1 MSNVLFVDVNYKSLP
16 FQFYNNRYLPE
27 VKEATKLQEHER
39 CDNEKDEVNGNAE
52 DVSPK
57 DEYSE
62 GFQDEDRK
70 EYSTEGARSC
80 ETAYKEG

>member
-1 MSNVLFVDVNYKSLP
+1 MIPFVDVNYKSLP
-16 FQFYNNRYLPE
+16 FQFFNNRYLPTAE
-27 VKEATKLQEHER
+27 NK
-39 CDNEKDEVNGNAE
+39 DEKDETAINAE
-52 DVSPK
+52 SIYSEDVDP
-57 DEYSE
+57 E

>member
-1 MSNVLFVDVNYKSLP
+1 MIQPLAIPFVDVNYKALP

-27 VKEATKLQEHER
+27 VK
-39 CDNEKDEVNGNAE
+39 NEKDETAINAE
-52 DVSPK
+52 DVSFE

-80 ETAYKEG
+80 EAAYKEG